1 MLYKY
6 GDEKPETWKV
16 AWLLNEPFFLSGF
29 VLALAWRQM
38 DTASSFSGFC
48 VGISDDKA
56 LLDRD

>member
-1 MLYKY
+1 VKSQKHERLPGRSM
-6 GDEKPETWKV
+6 
-16 AWLLNEPFFLSGF
+16 NPFFLSGF